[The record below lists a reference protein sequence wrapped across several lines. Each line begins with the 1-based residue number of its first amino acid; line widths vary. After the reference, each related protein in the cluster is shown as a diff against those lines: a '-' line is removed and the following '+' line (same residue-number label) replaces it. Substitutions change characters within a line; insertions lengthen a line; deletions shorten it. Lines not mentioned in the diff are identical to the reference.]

1 MSINYSFLY
10 ADLLTQNA
18 NIEDVWG
25 TGRSVM
31 EQHSKTAL
39 QAQTAPN
46 VIGAGEIWGTG
57 LSITKQQPA
66 TPLPTQTIPSV
77 TSKGNIWGTGQL
89 SATHQPPQTAS
100 NVMKAVST
108 WGTGQSVTAKA
119 SGKSLVFMQDR
130 HQEPLATCSHRI
142 NLSKQLC

>member
-1 MSINYSFLY
+1 MSINYTFLY

-39 QAQTAPN
+39 PAQTAPN
-46 VIGAGEIWGTG
+46 VISAGEIWGTG

-66 TPLPTQTIPSV
+66 TPLPTQTIANV
-77 TSKGNIWGTGQL
+77 TSNGNIWGTGQL
-89 SATHQPPQTAS
+89 SAIHQPTQTAS
-100 NVMKAVST
+100 NVMKAVNT

-119 SGKSLVFMQDR
+119 SGKSLVFM
-130 HQEPLATCSHRI
+130 
-142 NLSKQLC
+142 